1 MYVLGELRQR
11 NGLVPYGLFY
21 DHFPESIGV
30 HCGGQTVES

>member
-11 NGLVPYGLFY
+11 NGLVPNGLFY

-30 HCGGQTVES
+30 HCGG